1 MKEEAKKFFREKL
14 NGCYYVMHRDYP
26 GIIFWYYSKRYV
38 RMKKICKVLGG
49 KQKTDNLD
57 FGGEMIF
64 EQDIK
69 NKNFYIKYETIWLF
83 FVEHF
88 GMKYQEIQDLTKS
101 VLEEHL
107 KNNEY
112 TTMSLSSISELYNG
126 YTTLLEPYADIEKL
140 EVHLKNVGTH
150 NNIY

>member
-112 TTMSLSSISELYNG
+112 TTILSEF
-126 YTTLLEPYADIEKL
+126 AFAEKL
-140 EVHLKNVGTH
+140 EEHLKNNEYTTKFYIDNVL
-150 NNIY
+150 